1 MREPGRQVVRRR
13 LLIGGEMEWPAPG
26 RPTDASSPRTP
37 RGSCQSVTT
46 GRTALALIARAAA
59 AERRKGPALVPA
71 YICPAVVQA
80 FRSAGR
86 TVRFYPV
93 DRSLAPDEAALA
105 RLAERHVPA
114 LVVVAHYFGFP
125 AAGAVFDTL
134 APFRDRCWVIEDCA
148 HGSWIEGPS
157 APVGRRGDFVL
168 TSFRKY
174 LPLADGGWLLNRTG
188 AALPELPPAETPFVT
203 MRIAA
208 KALSAEYRAGGAGV
222 EAEARYL
229 ELFARAERQVD
240 ARVPMFA
247 MSAASRAMLALCD
260 VGGAMRRRRRNFTRV
275 IEHVRRRSIAA
286 VASPLF
292 DRLPAGVSPLAL
304 PLRVRRRTRDR
315 LRAALAARQVF
326 CPVHWAR
333 LPAGVRGREF
343 GAALETADEIIGLPI
358 DQRYGDADIDQML
371 TRLSAACREVR

>member
-1 MREPGRQVVRRR
+1 
-13 LLIGGEMEWPAPG
+13 MEWPAPH
-26 RPTDASSPRTP
+26 RSTSASSLRMP

-59 AERRKGPALVPA
+59 AERRNGPALVPA

-80 FRSAGR
+80 LRSAGR

-93 DRSLAPDEAALA
+93 DRSLTPDEAALA
-105 RLAERHVPA
+105 RLAERHAPA

-134 APFRDRCWVIEDCA
+134 TRFRDRCWVVEDCA

-157 APVGRRGDFVL
+157 APVGRQGDFVL

-188 AALPELPPAETPFVT
+188 AELPELPPAETPFVR

-208 KALSAEYRAGGAGV
+208 KALSAEYRAGRLGE

-229 ELFARAERQVD
+229 DLFARAEHQVD
-240 ARVPMFA
+240 THVSMLG
-247 MSAASRAMLALCD
+247 MSAASRRILAMCD
-260 VGGAMRRRRRNFTRV
+260 VGRAMRRRRRNFARV
-275 IEHVRRRSIAA
+275 IEYVGRRSIAT

-292 DRLPAGVSPLAL
+292 DRLPAGVSPLAV

-315 LRAALAARQVF
+315 LRAALAARRVF
-326 CPVHWAR
+326 CPVHWPR

-343 GAALETADEIIGLPI
+343 GAALETADEILGLPI
-358 DQRYGDADIDQML
+358 DQRYGDAQIDQML